1 MVLCTQRNVLLA
13 FSYLVTFPVTLIT
26 LAQLTSFLILLGK
39 IIVRKSNTQFFID
52 ILQNI
57 VKSNNCQ
64 QANNNAL
71 NQR

>member
-1 MVLCTQRNVLLA
+1 MVLCTQGNVLLA